1 MLINQPIS
9 RKSIQ
14 SCQYHLINSH
24 FLYVIVWIR
33 LNSCMNKQEQQYQIR
48 KQEQQDTQQ
57 ADTWIKQQ
65 GLNTGTFGITNL
77 QLLQAQQTANTL
89 LTANKHLLNQKQIQ
103 TLKKFQQKINNKR
116 ISSKLNPK
124 TAYQVLNIGTKIN
137 RQLFKEYKKI

>member
-1 MLINQPIS
+1 
-9 RKSIQ
+9 
-14 SCQYHLINSH
+14 
-24 FLYVIVWIR
+24 
-33 LNSCMNKQEQQYQIR
+33 MNKQEQQYQIR

-65 GLNTGTFGITNL
+65 GLNTDTFGNTNL

-116 ISSKLNPK
+116 ISTKLNPK

-137 RQLFKEYKKI
+137 RQLFKTYKQL